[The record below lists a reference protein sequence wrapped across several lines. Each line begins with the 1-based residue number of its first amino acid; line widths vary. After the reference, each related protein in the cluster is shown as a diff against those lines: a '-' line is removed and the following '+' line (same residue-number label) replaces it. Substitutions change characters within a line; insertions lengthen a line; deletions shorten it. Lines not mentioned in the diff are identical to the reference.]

1 MAANRQNGKES
12 QSRWKRKLEA
22 EESEQRG
29 TGGNPA
35 QEEEKAAGHPARQT
49 EPGPGEKP
57 LSRKQWRNKMKNKK
71 RNKNKFKPGAAWRDL
86 ATVQQEGQLEN
97 GGASMPETGTEK
109 EGKRKEGK
117 VLKEKGKDSARQ
129 QNGRNSKPGK
139 VRRVE
144 EDEEINRRDSR
155 MNRGHGKTV
164 SEGAGT
170 KKEGSEGEKVSELKG
185 NAERNRVGTVAGIN
199 KRKLEKLKR
208 ILKRTGG
215 GGETELEKAE
225 KEESQGLPAAGVGE
239 EPRSE
244 AGPGDRSAALR
255 LKMEER
261 LKSGRFRYLNQ
272 QFYTS
277 SSKEARR
284 LFQQDKDA
292 FEIYHQGFAAQVGR
306 WPQNPID
313 KIISYIRNR
322 PASLVVAD
330 FGCGDCKL
338 ARSVRNQVHSFDL
351 VALNEHVTVC
361 DMAHVSLPDKSVDIA
376 VFCLSLM
383 GTNLRDFIQE
393 ANRVLCP
400 GGTLIIAEVASR
412 FEDVRNFL
420 NALACLGFKVDSKE
434 TENKYFFL
442 FHFTK
447 TGSPKLKSKLPGLA
461 LKACVYKKR

>member
-1 MAANRQNGKES
+1 
-12 QSRWKRKLEA
+12 
-22 EESEQRG
+22 
-29 TGGNPA
+29 
-35 QEEEKAAGHPARQT
+35 
-49 EPGPGEKP
+49 EKP

-170 KKEGSEGEKVSELKG
+170 KKE
-185 NAERNRVGTVAGIN
+185 
-199 KRKLEKLKR
+199 KLEKLKR